1 MKNKKN
7 NILARYIIPGS
18 RVDLQEMKRLADEDD
33 DNKERKSYQSQ
44 VVDLVSENRI
54 EISIPMEKTKLV
66 MLPVN
71 SVYELCFF
79 SGTTLYLCYGRVID
93 RYKSNNL
100 YIMLIEL
107 ISNLRKQQRREYFR
121 FSCTLEMDSRVLQEE
136 EIQAIEQSREVIMSE
151 MPLQKSTIVDI
162 SGGGLRFVANFTYE
176 AGSLILCKY
185 QLGNEGASKEYR
197 LVGKVL
203 SVRELENRGGV
214 YEHRVQYINVDDEER
229 EEIIKYIF
237 GQERHVLS
245 KQKGK

>member
-1 MKNKKN
+1 MKSKKN
-7 NILARYIIPGS
+7 VLARYIIPGS

-33 DNKERKSYQSQ
+33 ENVKRKVYQTQ
-44 VVDLVSENRI
+44 VIDLVSDNRI
-54 EISIPMEKTKLV
+54 EIAIPMEKTKLI

-71 SVYELCFF
+71 SVYDLCFF
-79 SGTTLYLCYGRVID
+79 SGTTLYQCYGRVVD

-107 ISNLRKQQRREYFR
+107 VSSLRRQQRREYFR
-121 FSCTLEMDSRVLQEE
+121 FSCMMEMDSRVLQEE
-136 EIQAIEQSREVIMSE
+136 EIQAIEQNGEAAMLE
-151 MPLQKSTIVDI
+151 MPLQKSTVVDI

-176 AGSLILCKY
+176 AGSLIWCKY
-185 QLGNEGASKEYR
+185 QLGNEGEGKEYR

-203 SVRELENRGGV
+203 SVRELENRWGI
-214 YEHRVQYINVDDEER
+214 YEHRIQYVNVDDEDR

-237 GQERHVLS
+237 GQERKVLS